1 MWPYAMGGRCFQ
13 KAKLLPRNVLPI
25 APEEQ
30 MIKYCVRFFFILRR
44 AEHLHAAS
52 LFPMD
57 LNGGHVSL
65 GCALRILESFDIVPE
80 KK

>member
-1 MWPYAMGGRCFQ
+1 
-13 KAKLLPRNVLPI
+13 
-25 APEEQ
+25 